1 MVRATPISKKFFID
15 LNGHVGIA
23 STYVEAVHGGFGGGG
38 DEVLDFVVTVD
49 FLIANAFL

>member
-23 STYVEAVHGGFGGGG
+23 STYFEVVHGGFGGGR
-38 DEVLDFVVTVD
+38 EEILDFVVTFD